1 MAPSAQTPADEPGA
15 ERVLE
20 RFKPT
25 TGMFV
30 GWAGV
35 AIAVFAVG
43 YVVLTVHTLV
53 GLRIALAAAFGGVLV
68 WVSQLRPRVTAY
80 TGRLKLQG
88 SVRDTLLPYVL
99 IDEVTMGQTLN
110 VWVGE
115 RRYVCIGIGRSLVSD
130 MRQRGKA
137 ARQGSLAGKSRSR
150 EFSDKAEMAAPDQTA
165 MSYHTFVVTRIEE
178 LVDQAKRDL
187 ARRGG
192 STAGQH
198 VRQPYAVPEIAALA
212 VTGLAFVVSLW
223 V

>member
-35 AIAVFAVG
+35 ALAVFAVG
-43 YVVLTVHTLV
+43 YVVIGVHTLV
-53 GLRIALAAAFGGVLV
+53 GLRIALAAAFAGVLV

-80 TGRLKLQG
+80 TRSLKLQG
-88 SVRDTLLPYVL
+88 SVRDTLLPYLL

-150 EFSDKAEMAAPDQTA
+150 EFSDKADVAAPDQTA
-165 MSYHTFVVTRIEE
+165 MSYQTFVVTRIEE
-178 LVDQAKRDL
+178 LVDQAKREL
-187 ARRGG
+187 RRRGD
-192 STAGQH
+192 STEGLA
-198 VRQPYAVPEIAALA
+198 VTRPYAVPEIVALTA
-212 VTGLAFVVSLW
+212 TGVAFVVSLL

>member
-35 AIAVFAVG
+35 ALAVFAVG
-43 YVVLTVHTLV
+43 YVALTVHTLV
-53 GLRIALAAAFGGVLV
+53 GLRIALAAAFAGVLV

-88 SVRDTLLPYVL
+88 SVRDTLLPYLL

-115 RRYVCIGIGRSLVSD
+115 RRFVCIGIGRSLVSD

-192 STAGQH
+192 STEGQH
-198 VRQPYAVPEIAALA
+198 VRQPYAVPEIVALA
-212 VTGLAFVVSLW
+212 VTALAFVVSLL

>member
-35 AIAVFAVG
+35 VLAVLAVG
-43 YVVLTVHTLV
+43 YVVIGVHTLV
-53 GLRIALAAAFGGVLV
+53 GLRIALAAAFAGVLV

-80 TGRLKLQG
+80 TARLKLQG

-178 LVDQAKRDL
+178 LVDQAKREL

-192 STAGQH
+192 STEGLH
-198 VRQPYAVPEIAALA
+198 VRQPCAVPEIVALA
-212 VTGLAFVVSLW
+212 VTALAFVVSLW

>member
-35 AIAVFAVG
+35 ALAVFAVG

-53 GLRIALAAAFGGVLV
+53 GLRIALAAAFAGVLV

-165 MSYHTFVVTRIEE
+165 RSYHTFVVTRIEE

-192 STAGQH
+192 SAAGQH